1 MDDTIGLGISS
12 FPQSDTSNAFD
23 MPPTTTTAEQWHI
36 GRVTSANSTPP
47 SLTVVPDDRTTGPD
61 YPLVFS
67 TSHARLADFLSTY
80 DPERMRV
87 SYALR
92 LGPAGRLVVEGLT
105 VVGAGE
111 GGRGLVG
118 GSSASG
124 VVGEGRVKRREKKA
138 GGGGGGSSGVG
149 NGAGEGRVRKLKG
162 VSIWACMGAGG
173 MEG

>member
-1 MDDTIGLGISS
+1 M
-12 FPQSDTSNAFD
+12 
-23 MPPTTTTAEQWHI
+23 
-36 GRVTSANSTPP
+36 
-47 SLTVVPDDRTTGPD
+47 
-61 YPLVFS
+61 
-67 TSHARLADFLSTY
+67 
-80 DPERMRV
+80 

-138 GGGGGGSSGVG
+138 GGGGGSSGFG

-162 VSIWACMGAGG
+162 VSIWAWAWVGWRADVSFRCYRGLASWLRSRIDSRLRRKLGGTRGASLCVEVLDSGSGG
-173 MEG
+173 LLMANWCL